1 MSSIGRTPNYDLP
14 RFLRGSV
21 PQWTGDVGPA
31 FDKIDEVLF
40 AQGGEI
46 AGALNTVEQMNNN
59 LQNGLERVAQAENVA
74 NEAKESADATADEV
88 AHVKTNINNLSTN
101 VQNMNVQVQK
111 NGQDIAENVG
121 HISSLADEVH
131 NFLSYK
137 IITLTSPDVAVAANG
152 EARIINRL
160 SNLPANYRPM
170 SFLEFGFSG
179 SGSLDIWMSGWF
191 FDTNTYNNYTVYGK
205 NGTSAGKNARTTAKI
220 LIMKPFIATRDG
232 VEDEEEF
239 PEKIT
244 VETTIEHRINDEWI
258 DTTGFTIEQLEELY
272 ATSETHN

>member
-40 AQGGEI
+40 AQGGEL
-46 AGALNTVEQMNNN
+46 AGALTAVEQMKLD
-59 LQNGLERVAQAENVA
+59 LQSGLDRVAAAVEVA
-74 NEAKESADATADEV
+74 NAAKELVDASTNEIV
-88 AHVKTNINNLSTN
+88 HVKSDINNLSTN
-101 VQNMNVQVQK
+101 VQNMNIQITNNQ
-111 NGQDIAENVG
+111 NNIIENVG

-137 IITLTSPDVAVAANG
+137 MINITSPDVMVGANG
-152 EARIINRL
+152 EARVINRL

-179 SGSLDIWMSGWF
+179 AGSLDIWMSGWF
-191 FDTNTYNNYTVYGK
+191 FDSNSYDNYTVYGK
-205 NGTSAGKNARTTAKI
+205 NGTSTAKNARTTAKI
-220 LIMKPFIATRDG
+220 LLIKPFIAQNVNTIN
-232 VEDEEEF
+232 EDF
-239 PEKIT
+239 PEKIE
-244 VETTIEHRINDEWI
+244 VVTTIEHKINGEWV
-258 DTTGFTIEQLEELY
+258 DTTGFSAEQLEELY
-272 ATSETHN
+272 ATSYTHN

>member
-46 AGALNTVEQMNNN
+46 AGALNTVEQMGTN
-59 LQNGLERVAQAENVA
+59 LQAGLERVSLAESVA
-74 NEAKESADATADEV
+74 NEAKESADATAGEV
-88 AHVKTNINNLSTN
+88 AHVKTDINNLSTN
-101 VQNMNVQVQK
+101 VQNMNAQVEK
-111 NGQDIAENVG
+111 NKEDISANVG

-137 IITLTSPDVAVAANG
+137 IISLTSTDVSVAANG
-152 EARIINRL
+152 EARVINRL

-179 SGSLDIWMSGWF
+179 PGSLDIWMSGWF
-191 FDTNTYNNYTVYGK
+191 FDTNTYDNYTVYGK
-205 NGTSAGKNARTTAKI
+205 NGTSTGKNARTTAKV
-220 LIMKPFIATRDG
+220 LIMKPFIASRGG
-232 VEDEEEF
+232 VKDEEF
-239 PEKIT
+239 PEEIN
-244 VETTIEHRINDEWI
+244 VETRIEHLINGVWV
-258 DTTGFTIEQLEELY
+258 DTTGLTIEQLEELY
-272 ATSETHN
+272 ATSEVHK

>member
-46 AGALNTVEQMNNN
+46 AGALNRVEQMNNN
-59 LQNGLERVAQAENVA
+59 LLNGLERVAQAESVA
-74 NEAKESADATADEV
+74 NEAKESADDTAGEV
-88 AHVKTNINNLSTN
+88 VHMKTDVNNLSTN
-101 VQNMNVQVQK
+101 IQNMNLQIEK
-111 NGQDIAENVG
+111 NKTDIAANVG

-137 IITLTSPDVAVAANG
+137 MISITSSDISVAANG
-152 EARIINRL
+152 EARVINRL
-160 SNLPANYRPM
+160 SNLPRNYRPI

-179 SGSLDIWMSGWF
+179 PGSLDIWMSGWF
-191 FDTNTYNNYTVYGK
+191 FDSNTFDNYTVYGK
-205 NGTSAGKNARTTAKI
+205 NGTSTGKNARTTAKI
-220 LIMKPFIATRDG
+220 LLMKPFIATREY
-232 VEDEEEF
+232 VEVEEEF

-244 VETTIEHRINDEWI
+244 VETTIEHRINGEWI
-258 DTTGFTIEQLEELY
+258 NTTGMSIEELEELY

>member
-59 LQNGLERVAQAENVA
+59 LLNGLERVAQAERTA
-74 NEAKESADATADEV
+74 NEAKESADDTAAEV
-88 AHVKTNINNLSTN
+88 VHMKTDVNNLSTN
-101 VQNMNVQVQK
+101 IQNMNLQIEK
-111 NGQDIAENVG
+111 NKNDIAANVG
-121 HISSLADEVH
+121 HISSLAEEVH
-131 NFLSYK
+131 DFLSFRWV
-137 IITLTSPDVAVAANG
+137 TVSSSDVSVAANG
-152 EARIINRL
+152 EVRVSTSL
-160 SNLPANYRPM
+160 SNLPQNYRPM
-170 SFLEFGFSG
+170 SFLEFGFAG
-179 SGSLDIWMSGWF
+179 PGSLDLWISGWY
-191 FDTNTYNNYTVYGK
+191 FDGNSFENYTVYGK
-205 NGTSAGKNARTTAKI
+205 NGTSSGRTARTSAVI
-220 LIMKPFIATRDG
+220 LLMKPFIATREY
-232 VEDEEEF
+232 VEVEEEF

-244 VETTIEHRINDEWI
+244 VETTIEHRINGEWI
-258 DTTGFTIEQLEELY
+258 NTTGMSIEELEELY

>member
-46 AGALNTVEQMNNN
+46 AGALTTVEQMKQD
-59 LQNGLERVAQAENVA
+59 LQSGLERVSVGEETA
-74 NEAKESADATADEV
+74 NEAKEAADAATAEV
-88 AHVKTNINNLSTN
+88 AHVKTDINNLSTN
-101 VQNMNVQVQK
+101 LQNANVQIQA
-111 NGQDIAENVG
+111 NTNNIAANVG

-137 IITLTSPDVAVAANG
+137 MINITSSPVAVGANA

-160 SNLPANYRPM
+160 SNLPANYRPI

-179 SGSLDIWMSGWF
+179 PGSLDIWMSGWF
-191 FDTNTYNNYTVYGK
+191 FDSNNYDNYTVYGK
-205 NGTSAGKNARTTAKI
+205 NGTSSAKSSMLTTAKI
-220 LIMKPFIATRDG
+220 LIMRPYIDVKSAVDVPP
-232 VEDEEEF
+232 F
-239 PEKIT
+239 PEKIE
-244 VETTIEHRINDEWI
+244 VETRIEHLINGEWV
-258 DTTGFTIEQLEELY
+258 DTTGFTIEQLEGLY
-272 ATSETHN
+272 ATS

>member
-59 LQNGLERVAQAENVA
+59 LQNGLEKVAQAERTA
-74 NEAKESADATADEV
+74 NEAKESADATAGEV
-88 AHVKTNINNLSTN
+88 AHVKTDINNISTN
-101 VQNMNVQVQK
+101 LQNANAQIQA
-111 NGQDIAENVG
+111 NTNNIAANLG

-137 IITLTSPDVAVAANG
+137 MVHITSSGVAIGANG
-152 EARIINRL
+152 EARVINAF
-160 SNLPANYRPM
+160 SNMPRGYRPI

-179 SGSLDIWMSGWF
+179 PRSLDIWMSGWF
-191 FDTNTYNNYTVYGK
+191 FDSTTFSSYTVYGK
-205 NGTSAGKNARTTAKI
+205 NGTSSAIPSMTTTVKMLIIKPYIEAAGA
-220 LIMKPFIATRDG
+220 
-232 VEDEEEF
+232 VDEPPF
-239 PEKIT
+239 PEKIE
-244 VETTIEHRINDEWI
+244 VETRIEHLINGEWV
-258 DTTGFTIEQLEELY
+258 DTTGFTIEQLEGLY